1 MSIEEKSATKRT
13 LRAQGTRRT
22 IFDNAVE
29 LFARYGYEKVTVD
42 DIAARSGV
50 SKGAFYHHFPT
61 KESILVEQFDKIDDA
76 YDAAFEAADPDLS
89 AGEQL
94 QLLVDTMTDYCTRV
108 CGIQVIRTV
117 YAAQIAGSDA
127 TPILHNKNRRIY
139 HYLRAIVD
147 RGVDGGEFTS
157 GLEREALV
165 ELLMRACRSLVYDW
179 CLYEGRM
186 DLVEEGR
193 RFFPLV
199 YGWLAG
205 KK

>member
-29 LFARYGYEKVTVD
+29 LFAQYGYEKVTVD

-76 YDAAFEAADPDLS
+76 YDAAFDAADPELS
-89 AGEQL
+89 ATEQL
-94 QLLVDTMTDYCTRV
+94 RLLVDTMTDYCTRV
-108 CGIQVIRTV
+108 CGIEVIRTV
-117 YAAQIAGSDA
+117 YAAQIAGSET
-127 TPILHNKNRRIY
+127 TPILHNRSRRIY
-139 HYLRAIVD
+139 HYLRRIVD
-147 RGVDGGEFTS
+147 RGVERGEFS
-157 GLEREALV
+157 PALDREELT

-179 CLYEGRM
+179 CLYGGEM
-186 DLVEEGR
+186 DLVQEGR
-193 RFFPLV
+193 RFFSHVP
-199 YGWLAG
+199 GWIAP